1 MVTKKLAEYQTI
13 QGEIAP
19 DAWLRTMKKKL
30 PAENFKM
37 LEKAFELAQHLQKD
51 QVLQSGFTIFSQSV
65 YVAEILADLNLG
77 TSSLTAVLLM
87 YYVQNNEL
95 SIEDIQEGFD
105 KTVAKLITGSIKMVA
120 FSQAHRQTNEAKI
133 DNLRKMLLAMVDD
146 IRVVLI
152 KLSEQTFLLR
162 HAMQFEPEHR
172 KHLAKMTFDI
182 YAPLANRLGIGHL
195 KWELED
201 YAFRYL
207 EPEKYKELA
216 KSLAEK
222 RIDRE
227 SYVEKTK
234 DFITE
239 NLITNQIKNFEV
251 TGRAKHIYSIYK
263 KMKRKS
269 VGYEEI
275 YDVIAVRVLTETIP
289 DCYSALS
296 CIHALWEHIPQEFDD
311 YIATPKPNGYRS
323 IHTAVIGPG
332 QKNIEVQIRTKQM
345 HQESELGIAAHWK
358 YKEGEQ
364 TESSFEEKI
373 TWLRQLLEWKD
384 ELSEQN
390 ETQADIK
397 HLFSDRVYV
406 FTPEGDVIDLP
417 KGATGLDFAYHI
429 HTQLGHRCKGIKVN
443 GNIAPLTYH
452 LQTGER
458 IEVLTGKEASPSRDW
473 LSPHT
478 GYLTTSKA
486 RAKVFHWFKKHDH
499 DTHVMNGRAM
509 YEKEIKHQHLPPFEL
524 SKLAKL
530 LNYKHVDDMFAAISN
545 NEIKLAQVCNVI
557 KEHTKLATS
566 DAEAEQIITPKEHPA
581 ESISPS
587 VKIGNINNLLS
598 TTARCCKPL
607 PGDPIIGFITRG
619 KGITIHRQ
627 DCKNILNTRNPKR
640 LIPMAWQAKKQ
651 DAYPVDIAVHAC
663 DREGLIRDISTTI
676 ANEKIKLLAVQTL
689 TTKVGNEVIIKL
701 TVAITDLHLLKK
713 LTGKLTHVP
722 SITSVKRC
730 RP

>member
-19 DAWLRTMKKKL
+19 NAWLNTIKKKL
-30 PAENFKM
+30 TPEDFKM

-51 QVLQSGFTIFSQSV
+51 QILPSGFTIFSQSI

-77 TSSLTAVLLM
+77 ASSLTAVLLM

-95 SIEDIQEGFD
+95 SIEDIKEGFD
-105 KTVAKLITGSIKMVA
+105 KTVAKLITGSIKMAA

-172 KHLAKMTFDI
+172 QHLAKIAFDI

-207 EPEKYKELA
+207 EPEKYKALA

-222 RIDRE
+222 RINRE
-227 SYVEKTK
+227 SYVDQTQA
-234 DFITE
+234 FIID
-239 NLITNQIKNFEV
+239 NLIANQIKNFDV

-269 VGYEEI
+269 VNYEQI
-275 YDVIAVRVLTETIP
+275 YDVIAVRILTETIP
-289 DCYSALS
+289 DCYAALS
-296 CIHALWEHIPQEFDD
+296 CIHSLWEHIPQEFDD

-323 IHTAVIGPG
+323 IHTAVIGPK

-373 TWLRQLLEWKD
+373 NWLRQLLEWQD
-384 ELSEQN
+384 DLSEQN

-406 FTPEGDVIDLP
+406 FTPTGDVIDLP
-417 KGATGLDFAYHI
+417 RGATGLDFAYHI
-429 HTQLGHRCKGIKVN
+429 HTQLGHRCKGVKAN

-452 LQTGER
+452 LQTGDR
-458 IEVLTGKEASPSRDW
+458 VEVLTNKEANPSRDW
-473 LSPHT
+473 LSSHS

-499 DTHVMNGRAM
+499 DTHVTNGRVL

-530 LNYKHVDDMFAAISN
+530 LSYKHVDDMFAAISN
-545 NEIKLAQVCNVI
+545 NEIKLAHVCNVI
-557 KEHTKLATS
+557 KEHTKAAISETENEHAIDQKELPAGP
-566 DAEAEQIITPKEHPA
+566 IT
-581 ESISPS
+581 PS
-587 VKIGNINNLLS
+587 VKIGNIDNLLS

-619 KGITIHRQ
+619 KGITIHRS

-640 LIPMAWQAKKQ
+640 LIAMSWQAKKL

-676 ANEKIKLLAVQTL
+676 ANEKIKLLAIRTL
-689 TTKVGNEVIIKL
+689 ATKVGNEMIIKL
-701 TVAITDLHLLKK
+701 TVAITDLSVLKK
-713 LTGKLTHVP
+713 LTDKLAHVP